1 MEYIE
6 VTSNPP
12 EDSTPLVLV
21 IGKFDG
27 VHRGH
32 SKLLHI
38 AHEYNDGILAV
49 MSFSDHP
56 SWILKCD
63 SDYEKSLTPI
73 HHKMTLLQNHGVER
87 FYNIQF
93 TKEYARIT
101 AKEFVLDHL
110 SRLNIKQIVVGEGF
124 HLGKAR
130 ESDTDDL
137 IKLCQQIGIPVTVIP
152 LLKEE
157 GNNISSTTIRSL
169 IKEGEVVVAEGLL
182 GRPYNVTGHVI
193 HGEALG
199 RTLGFPTIN
208 LAGEVDR
215 YVRPK
220 PGVYVGVAEI
230 TNGDHGI
237 ERHNALISAGYRP
250 TVEGETYLIEAYLLH
265 FSGDLYE
272 RKVSLSFLSYL
283 REEIKFSDL
292 DELVEQ
298 MKLDER
304 DAEVFFEN
312 FENE

>member
-1 MEYIE
+1 MEYID
-6 VTSNPP
+6 VTSTPP
-12 EDSTPLVLV
+12 NDLTPLVLV

-32 SKLLHI
+32 SKLLNT
-38 AHEYNDGILAV
+38 ASEYNEGIVAV

-56 SWILKCD
+56 SWILKGD
-63 SDYEKSLTPI
+63 REYDKSLTPI
-73 HHKMTLLQNHGVER
+73 HHKMSLLQDHGVER

-93 TKEYARIT
+93 TKEYARIS

-110 SRLNIKQIVVGEGF
+110 SKLNIKRIVVGEGF

-130 ESDTDDL
+130 ESDTNDL
-137 IKLCQQIGIPVTVIP
+137 IKLCAQIGIPVTVIP
-152 LLKEE
+152 LLQEE

-169 IKEGEVVVAEGLL
+169 IRNGEVVAAKGLL
-182 GRPYNVTGHVI
+182 GRPYVVTGHVV

-208 LAGEVDR
+208 LAGKVDR
-215 YVRPK
+215 YVLPK

-230 TNGDHGI
+230 TDSDHGI

-250 TVEGETYLIEAYLLH
+250 TVKGETYLIEAYLLN
-265 FSGDLYE
+265 FSGDLYS
-272 RKVSLSFLSYL
+272 RKVSLSFLEYL
-283 REEIKFSDL
+283 HEEIKFSNL
-292 DELVEQ
+292 DKLVEQ

-304 DAEVFFEN
+304 NAFIFFEN
-312 FENE
+312 E